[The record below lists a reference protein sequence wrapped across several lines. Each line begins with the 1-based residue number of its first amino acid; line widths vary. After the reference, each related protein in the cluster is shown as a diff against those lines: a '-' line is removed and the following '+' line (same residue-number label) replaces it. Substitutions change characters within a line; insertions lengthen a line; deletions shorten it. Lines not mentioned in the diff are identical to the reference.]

1 MAYVGPESSPISH
14 TVITKLFVFLDIG
27 CVICQSTGI
36 SLFSMDFSNRDRVSL
51 GRTILLIGLIAQIIS
66 FLVFI
71 LIAAV
76 FDVRSRRIKGHE
88 MQRLRA
94 LFIVFYLSGFMIIVR
109 SIFRAIGELSGL
121 NMYVEL
127 TKLVN
132 RVWYGQLYLRSPGI
146 PL

>member
-14 TVITKLFVFLDIG
+14 TIITKLFVFIDIV

-66 FLVFI
+66 FIVFI

-88 MQRLRA
+88 IQRLRA
-94 LFIVFYLSGFMIIVR
+94 LFIVFYLSGVMIIVR
-109 SIFRAIGELSGL
+109 SIFRAIGESNGP
-121 NMYVEL
+121 NVCAEL
-127 TKLVN
+127 IKLVD
-132 RVWYGQLYLRSPGI
+132 RVRYGQLHLRSPGI